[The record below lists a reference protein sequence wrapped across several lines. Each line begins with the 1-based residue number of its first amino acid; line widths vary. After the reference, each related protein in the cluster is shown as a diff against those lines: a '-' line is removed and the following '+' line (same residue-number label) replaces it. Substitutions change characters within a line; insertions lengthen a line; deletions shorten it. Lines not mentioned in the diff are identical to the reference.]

1 MVSIRL
7 SRGGSKKA
15 PFYTVVVTDS
25 RNARDGKFIEKLGFF
40 NPMAKGQEERIR
52 LENDKIEAW
61 VAKGAKVSNTVAKLI
76 KDAAKAA

>member
-1 MVSIRL
+1 VVVLRSHL
-7 SRGGSKKA
+7 
-15 PFYTVVVTDS
+15 FYTVVVTDS

-40 NPMAKGQEERIR
+40 NPMAKGQEERVR
-52 LENDKIEAW
+52 LDNVKIDAW